1 MNKRRKLLL
10 GIGAGS
16 AMAAWQKPIINSVV
30 VPAHA
35 QMTTTQAPVTTA
47 APTTTP
53 APVCPDIVI
62 GNIASNA
69 LSGANSNTSCGLTF
83 DILSSDAATA
93 LEITA
98 IDNGTLGTG
107 VTVTNDGLGQATT
120 TSGPRVTWMGP
131 INGSA
136 PSDCVNV
143 ADIVPTDDVMF
154 TIMATCDT
162 APDPVTLTIN
172 LTDIIAMA

>member
-53 APVCPDIVI
+53 APHQYAP
-62 GNIASNA
+62 
-69 LSGANSNTSCGLTF
+69 
-83 DILSSDAATA
+83 
-93 LEITA
+93 
-98 IDNGTLGTG
+98 TL
-107 VTVTNDGLGQATT
+107 
-120 TSGPRVTWMGP
+120 
-131 INGSA
+131 
-136 PSDCVNV
+136 
-143 ADIVPTDDVMF
+143 
-154 TIMATCDT
+154 
-162 APDPVTLTIN
+162 
-172 LTDIIAMA
+172 